1 MANHA
6 RVVELLDEERQELE
20 RPPPQT
26 SASGLVRRARAVLL
40 MADGESGA
48 QVARLTGYTPVQI
61 SRIRHRFAEERTGGL
76 SDKPR
81 SGRPQIYGPAKTAKI
96 RPLRLSSLPAR
107 V

>member
-20 RPPPQT
+20 RLLRSQT

-48 QVARLTGYTPVQI
+48 QVARLTGYTPSADQPHPAPL
-61 SRIRHRFAEERTGGL
+61 RRRADG
-76 SDKPR
+76 R
-81 SGRPQIYGPAKTAKI
+81 SVGQAPFGPAADLWDRP
-96 RPLRLSSLPAR
+96 RPLRSSL
-107 V
+107 